1 MTMVTENRDKQ
12 NKDRHMNGEQE
23 GKREERQP
31 IDEYTGQ
38 PRPEAE
44 DAGKVIEVVPTD
56 TGEHAGEGFMLEEED
71 SLDKIALDEQT
82 EAIGESASH
91 YTKNEAVAEDFKERQ
106 QLAYSGREE
115 MQAGLEQHHA
125 LSPNSSADDVDAQ
138 WEDTNRTGEES
149 VGGTVATPDQDIV
162 GELGEAV
169 GIEYQ
174 PDEPLDTE
182 EKLRERDR
190 QRWELDPRST
200 GAETAPEVVA
210 RKQEDQEGG

>member
-1 MTMVTENRDKQ
+1 MTMNENHDER
-12 NKDRHMNGEQE
+12 NKDRHMDGEKE
-23 GKREERQP
+23 EKREERQP

-56 TGEHAGEGFMLEEED
+56 TGEHTGEDFVLEEED
-71 SLDKIALDEQT
+71 SLDKIALDEQA

-106 QLAYSGREE
+106 QMAYSGREE
-115 MQAGLEQHHA
+115 MQADLKQHHA
-125 LSPNSSADDVDAQ
+125 LSPDTSADDVDAQ
-138 WEDTNRTGEES
+138 WEDTNSTGEES

-174 PDEPLDTE
+174 PDEPLNTE

-200 GAETAPEVVA
+200 EAETTREVVA
-210 RKQEDQEGG
+210 RMQGK